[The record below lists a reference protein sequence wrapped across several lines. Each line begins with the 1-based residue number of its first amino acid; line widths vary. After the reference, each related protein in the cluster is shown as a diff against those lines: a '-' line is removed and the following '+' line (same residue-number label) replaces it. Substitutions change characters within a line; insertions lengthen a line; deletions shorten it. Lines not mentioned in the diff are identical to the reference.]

1 MHRTYAVIV
10 SVSIECDP
18 PYMATNTNNHHK
30 YNLVCL
36 VMLKTRYCFQT
47 NEVGFKKTKRVPCFD
62 IGTLCLNKLKNVRRY
77 VKGWRSSL
85 TYNLPNITD

>member
-18 PYMATNTNNHHK
+18 PYLATNTNNNHK
-30 YNLVCL
+30 CNLVCL
-36 VMLKTRYCFQT
+36 GKFKTRYYFQT

-62 IGTLCLNKLKNVRRY
+62 IGTLCLKRLNV
-77 VKGWRSSL
+77 
-85 TYNLPNITD
+85 